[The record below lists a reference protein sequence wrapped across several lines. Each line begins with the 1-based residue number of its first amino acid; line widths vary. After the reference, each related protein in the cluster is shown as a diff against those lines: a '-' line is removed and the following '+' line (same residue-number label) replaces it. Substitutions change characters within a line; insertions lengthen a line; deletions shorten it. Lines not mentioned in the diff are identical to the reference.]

1 MAVPAVPSPNGDKI
15 SVFMYYRNVNL
26 HTGWRIWSPQEFHN
40 SISVVEFTK
49 LYADTLKKKTCKHD
63 SSDAKVII

>member
-49 LYADTLKKKTCKHD
+49 LYADTLKKTTCKHD
-63 SSDAKVII
+63 SSDARVII